1 MNVYLETTLLS
12 VHNVGL
18 GRPLQEKERIPK
30 AVVIINVAEVSCFSL
45 EKRPALCRRNI
56 EEVRPREEPNMI
68 EIMMKNIEACKSSL
82 TEAVKGIQSFKT
94 FFLAATTDFHNVAS
108 VAPSSRHLAR
118 AMLQGLSLTEAKT
131 VVELGAGTGAI
142 THVLLEN
149 LPPQATLLAFEINPE
164 FISYMQKR
172 FPDPRL
178 VLLNARAE
186 NLGHELRRLGHDRI
200 DAVVSSLSL
209 RFMPDDRQRILHE
222 VLAHFMDERS
232 VYTQYQ
238 YIHGLRFEK
247 GKFLRHSSLPFLRE
261 YFGSIQC
268 QTIWRNL
275 PPAQVFT
282 CRGRFRSRHA
292 LEVQATRKHHNSSSL
307 ARGQA

>member
-1 MNVYLETTLLS
+1 
-12 VHNVGL
+12 
-18 GRPLQEKERIPK
+18 
-30 AVVIINVAEVSCFSL
+30 
-45 EKRPALCRRNI
+45 
-56 EEVRPREEPNMI
+56 MI

-82 TEAVKGIQSFKT
+82 ADAVRGIQSFKT
-94 FFLAATTDFHNVAS
+94 FFLAATTDFQNIAS

-118 AMLQGLSLTEAKT
+118 AMLQGLPIDEARV

-142 THVLLEN
+142 TRVLLEH

-164 FISYMQKR
+164 FISYMQKS
-172 FPDPRL
+172 FSDPRL

-186 NLGHELRRLGHDRI
+186 NLGRELRRLGHTRV

-209 RFMPDDRQRILHE
+209 RFMPDHRQRILHD
-222 VLAHFMDERS
+222 VLAPFMDERS

-238 YIHGLRFEK
+238 YIHGLRFEN
-247 GKFLRHSSLPFLRE
+247 GKLLRHSSLPFLRE

-282 CRGRFRSRHA
+282 CRDRFPDRHAVKVRSRRRR
-292 LEVQATRKHHNSSSL
+292 RKAGTL
-307 ARGQA
+307 AGEQV